1 LIEKKKMKR
10 YIIKTGLCCLLAL
23 GFASCDDKLDIQPEQ
38 SIDMADAL
46 NSPQGVESA
55 VVGLYA
61 NLGHATLYGTNLV
74 LLPDLQGSEGYIRW
88 DGTFQGYREV
98 SQKTMTSINTEA
110 LRTWERAYSTINL
123 ANNILE
129 SLPVVTDAADKSRL
143 EGEALLVR
151 GMLYFEL
158 VRMYGLPFEAGA
170 ANAQLGVPL
179 VLKATTTLEQG
190 TTQTARATVAAVY
203 DQVIADLAKAASLL
217 PETTSKNVRA
227 TKFVAHAFLA
237 RVYMQQGNYAA
248 ALTQANT
255 VINSGNYSLNS
266 SVAAAFSNRNTRESI
281 MEIQQND
288 QNNAGTSNDGLTT
301 FYASLGGIG
310 RGDVRVETDFQDL
323 YETNDLRRADL
334 LYEGTGRR
342 AGRLR
347 TGKYV
352 DYGAN
357 IPLIRLAE
365 MYLIR
370 AEANF
375 RLGNLLGADNPTADV
390 NRIRRRAGASE
401 KLLVTLDDILRE
413 RQLELAFEGHRIHD
427 IKRTKG
433 TTGTFAYNDPKLVYP
448 IPKREMD
455 ANELLEQND
464 TY

>member
-1 LIEKKKMKR
+1 MKR

-38 SIDMADAL
+38 SIDMAEAL
-46 NSPQGVESA
+46 TTPQGVESA
-55 VVGLYA
+55 VLGLYG

-88 DGTFQGYREV
+88 DGTFAGYREV

-110 LRTWERAYSTINL
+110 LRTWVRAYSTINL

-129 SLPVVTDAADKSRL
+129 ALPVVADTADRNRF

-158 VRMYGLPFEAGA
+158 VRLYGLPYEAGK
-170 ANAQLGVPL
+170 ANTNLGVPL

-190 TTQTARATVAAVY
+190 TTQTARATVADVY
-203 DQVIADLAKAASLL
+203 GQVITDLAKAASLL

-227 TKFVAHAFLA
+227 TRFVADAFLA
-237 RVYMQQGNYAA
+237 RVYMQQENYPA
-248 ALTQANT
+248 ALAKANAI
-255 VINSGNYSLNS
+255 INSGNYGLNS
-266 SVAAAFSNRNTRESI
+266 SVGAAFSNRNTRESI
-281 MEIQQND
+281 FEIQQND
-288 QNNAGTSNDGLTT
+288 QNNAGTNNDGLTT

-310 RGDVRVETDFQDL
+310 RGDVRVETDFQAL
-323 YETNDLRRADL
+323 YEETDLRRAEL
-334 LYEGTGRR
+334 LYVGTGRR

-347 TGKYV
+347 TAKYV
-352 DYGAN
+352 DYAAN

-375 RLGNLLGADNPTADV
+375 RSGNLLGANNPTADV

-401 KLLVTLDDILRE
+401 KLMVTLQDILRE

-427 IKRTKG
+427 IKRTKAS
-433 TTGTFAYNDPKLVYP
+433 TGTFAYDDWKLVFP

-455 ANELLEQND
+455 ANDLLDQNGP
-464 TY
+464 Y

>member
-1 LIEKKKMKR
+1 MIKR
-10 YIIKTGLCCLLAL
+10 YIVKTGLCCLLAL
-23 GFASCDDKLDIQPEQ
+23 GFASCDDKLDIQPEL
-38 SIDMADAL
+38 SIDMAEAL
-46 NSPQGVESA
+46 TTPQGVESA
-55 VVGLYA
+55 VVGLYG
-61 NLGHATLYGTNLV
+61 NLGHATLYGTNLI

-88 DGTFQGYREV
+88 DGSFQGYREV
-98 SQKTMTSINTEA
+98 AQKMMTSINTEA

-129 SLPVVTDAADKSRL
+129 SLPVVTDEEARDRF

-170 ANAQLGVPL
+170 ANTQLGVPL

-190 TTQTARATVAAVY
+190 TTQTPRATVAAVY
-203 DQVIADLAKAASLL
+203 AQVIADLSKAAGLL

-237 RVYMQQGNYAA
+237 RVYMQQGNYPA
-248 ALTQANT
+248 ALAQANT
-255 VINSGNYSLNS
+255 VISSGNYSLNS
-266 SVAAAFSNRNTRESI
+266 SASAAFSNRNTRESI
-281 MEIQQND
+281 FEIQQND
-288 QNNAGTSNDGLTT
+288 QNNAGTNNDGLTT

-310 RGDVRVETDFQDL
+310 RGDVRVETEFQEL
-323 YETNDLRRADL
+323 YEADDLRRTEL
-334 LYEGTGRR
+334 LYVGTGRR

-352 DYGAN
+352 DYAAN
-357 IPLIRLAE
+357 IPIVRLAE

-375 RLGNLLGADNPTADV
+375 RLGNLLLAENPTADV
-390 NRIRRRAGASE
+390 NRIRRRAAASE
-401 KLLVTLDDILRE
+401 KLLVTLPDILLE

-433 TTGTFAYNDPKLVYP
+433 STGTFAYDDWKLVYP